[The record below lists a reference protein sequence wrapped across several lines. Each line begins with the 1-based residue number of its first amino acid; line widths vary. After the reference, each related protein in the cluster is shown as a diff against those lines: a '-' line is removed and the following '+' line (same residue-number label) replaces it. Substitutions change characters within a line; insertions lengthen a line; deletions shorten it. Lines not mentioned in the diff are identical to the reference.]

1 VTSDR
6 RLSPKDTDG
15 AVAAAGEVR
24 DETGVRLATEAAR
37 ISLAAG

>member
-1 VTSDR
+1 VTSRGRLALKDMDR
-6 RLSPKDTDG
+6 S
-15 AVAAAGEVR
+15 VAAVGEVR